1 MRKDL
6 IIILTI
12 FLAVLPVMSAVEFD
26 MKTDFNQGETLM
38 ARISGNFVEPILKEN
53 IFFYRGHVRISINPY
68 IAKINDEFYI
78 YASLLGKEA
87 NNYSISIE
95 DVKYMIG
102 SKVSEENIVKNFSI
116 TSEVADF
123 YAEQGFV
130 VTNEDF
136 FIKVQNLKD
145 TQITININTNSGNLS
160 NNSFV
165 SLSDE
170 IQYENQ
176 ITLKSGE
183 IKKINF
189 NVEKITN
196 SQFKIISLFSD
207 STSYK
212 IPAYIFTSEEI
223 SDKKQQDFEFD
234 PRELNINMSTDSEKT
249 RIIYLFNT
257 GKENLENIFLSVS
270 DSLKDYI
277 SFSIEEIDE
286 LDENSSIKLEINIVS
301 DSEEKNLEGQI
312 IAETKNKTVYSA
324 IFLNFVK
331 NYIPLEGFDEEIP
344 RTTKT
349 CEERN
354 GLICRDNEECT
365 GEIIYAKDG
374 VCCLETC
381 EEIKESSMGQ
391 IIGWTL
397 LAGIIVFLIWFFKTK
412 YKKAKR

>member
-1 MRKDL
+1 MRKHLTLFMLFILL
-6 IIILTI
+6 I
-12 FLAVLPVMSAVEFD
+12 LPVISGVEFD
-26 MKTDFNQGETLM
+26 MKSEFNQGETLM
-38 ARISGNFVEPILKEN
+38 AKISGNFVEPILKEN
-53 IFFYRGHVRISINPY
+53 IFFYRGHVRISIEPY

-87 NNYSISIE
+87 NNYSISIQ
-95 DVKYMIG
+95 DVKYMVG
-102 SKVSEENIVKNFSI
+102 NKVSEEDIVRNFSI
-116 TSEVADF
+116 TSDVADF
-123 YAEQGFV
+123 YAEPGFV
-130 VTNEDF
+130 VTDEDF

-145 TQITININTNSGNLS
+145 TKITINININSENSS
-160 NNSFV
+160 NGFF

-170 IQYENQ
+170 IEYENQ

-189 NVEKITN
+189 NIEEITQ
-196 SQFKIISLFSD
+196 SQLKTIKLSAD
-207 STSYK
+207 STEYN
-212 IPAYIFTSEEI
+212 IPVYIFTSEEI

-234 PRELNINMSTDSEKT
+234 PMEFNITMSTDSEKI

-257 GKENLENIFLSVS
+257 GEENLENIILSVS

-277 SFSIEEIDE
+277 SFSIEEIEE
-286 LDENSSIKLEINIVS
+286 LDENSSIKLEINIIS

-312 IAETKNKTVYSA
+312 IAETENKTIYSA

-331 NYIPLEGFDEEIP
+331 DYIPLEELDEEIP

-354 GLICRDNEECT
+354 GLICGDNEECT
-365 GEIIYAKDG
+365 GEFINAKDG

-381 EEIKESSMGQ
+381 EEIKESSIGQ

-397 LAGIIVFLIWFFKTK
+397 LAGIIIFLIWFFIKK
-412 YKKAKR
+412 YKGAKR